1 MRFFTVILT
10 LVMEFILLYLMF
22 AFGQWNMNAYEWGN
36 ELRCI
41 FSGIFIILGFFSTL
55 LFYVG
60 SDNDFDL

>member
-36 ELRCI
+36 E
-41 FSGIFIILGFFSTL
+41 
-55 LFYVG
+55 
-60 SDNDFDL
+60 